1 MKLAIKSYYRGYVA
15 DVKYLDKWRGA
26 ASSRSRDWEAVSL
39 LTEEVTYLKSRCIMA
54 ITVKLTPEIEARLI
68 SKAKAQG
75 MTAEAFLQATIE
87 NLLSSEPQIHNVG
100 TALVVESQPIGSLE
114 TFVEQARENRI
125 SDFIRDYES
134 PI

>member
-1 MKLAIKSYYRGYVA
+1 
-15 DVKYLDKWRGA
+15 
-26 ASSRSRDWEAVSL
+26 
-39 LTEEVTYLKSRCIMA
+39 MA

-114 TFVEQARENRI
+114 FVEQARENRI